1 VENNRYTAKVKA
13 EVALNAVQGR
23 NISELVSEY
32 GISETLVCQWRDE
45 FLANAANA
53 FVAQDSEKKIA
64 QLKRKA
70 AEVQQE
76 LTFAKQA
83 MKKLGIK

>member
-1 VENNRYTAKVKA
+1 VEDNRYTANVKA
-13 EVALNAVQGR
+13 EVALSAMQGR
-23 NISELVSEY
+23 NISELASEY
-32 GISETLVCQWRDE
+32 GISEALVCQWRDE

-76 LTFAKQA
+76 LAFAKHA
-83 MKKLGIK
+83 LKKLGI